1 MSIVQNYDDFVA
13 RLLQAGFSMGG
24 GNDDGIFAV
33 VNWGWNAIP
42 PAETKVAWHTEN
54 PELDPW
60 EWRVR
65 VLVERE
71 DIAYA
76 KLFFGKSGFIT
87 KEWYTNFLAAR
98 RDGVAFEDA
107 YDDGTI
113 SHTAK
118 RIYDV
123 VIEYGV
129 LPVHDIKVL
138 GGFPKE
144 KEFKSQFDKALTE
157 LQMKMYLTMCSTERK
172 CSRKGL
178 EHGWPSTVFCTV
190 DSFFGE
196 EVIQQ
201 AAKLGQTQAA
211 DAIRKQI
218 LRLNPNANDKKIK
231 KFIFG

>member
-1 MSIVQNYDDFVA
+1 MTIVQNYDDFVS
-13 RLLQAGFSMGG
+13 RLLSAGFSMAGG
-24 GNDDGIFAV
+24 SDDGIFAV
-33 VNWGWNAIP
+33 VPWGWNAPP
-42 PAETKVAWHTEN
+42 PAETKVAWHTEDQ
-54 PELDPW
+54 EYDPW

-87 KEWYTNFLAAR
+87 REWYPYFLASR
-98 RDGVAFEDA
+98 RDGVSFEDA
-107 YDDGTI
+107 YSDGTI

-123 VIEYGV
+123 VEEYGV
-129 LPVHDIKVL
+129 LPVHDIKQL
-138 GGFPKE
+138 GGFSRE
-144 KEFKSQFDKALTE
+144 KEFKAQFDKALTE

-172 CSRKGL
+172 FSRKGTA
-178 EHGWPSTVFCTV
+178 HGWPSTVFCTV

-196 EVIQQ
+196 EVLQQ
-201 AAKLGQTQAA
+201 AESLGQVEATQA
-211 DAIRKQI
+211 IEEQI
-218 LRLNPNANDKKIK
+218 FRLNPNASEKKIR